1 MTTFYKIQ
9 HKKTGLFSRGGT
21 YVDAAGNIGWSKEGK
36 VWSTLG
42 RLRAHLSMHLGS
54 KYRAGTDMTDWQV
67 VELETRVVSVVP
79 AFEAI
84 SATKLVQ
91 MLKS

>member
-1 MTTFYKIQ
+1 MKTFYKIQ
-9 HKKTGLFSRGGT
+9 HSKTGLFSRGGS
-21 YVDAAGNIGWSKEGK
+21 YVDAAGKHGWSAEGK

-42 RLRAHLSMHLGS
+42 RLRAHLSMHIGDKHRS
-54 KYRAGTDMTDWQV
+54 GTDMSDWQV

-79 AFEAI
+79 ACEAI